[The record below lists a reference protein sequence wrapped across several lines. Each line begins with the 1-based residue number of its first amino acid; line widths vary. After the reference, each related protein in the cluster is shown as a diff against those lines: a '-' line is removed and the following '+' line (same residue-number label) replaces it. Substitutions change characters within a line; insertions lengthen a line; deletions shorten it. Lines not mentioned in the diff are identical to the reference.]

1 MVTGLAAANVARSVA
16 IATCGDIDCFSVGT
30 EGEACAVKS
39 RLRSAHPRPAYTG
52 RMNADPRIPI
62 RPVPIPRDAELQRTT
77 ALVKRTAADHGL
89 AVSAVTSVDPF
100 PEAAAV
106 LHDRIDAGHLAGMDW
121 FTHERVDVSADIRN
135 LHPTAR
141 SILSVGLAYWSG
153 PVDKPEDGVPRGRI
167 SRYAWGRD
175 YHRVIKKR
183 MKALHADLE
192 ATFGHPI
199 EARFLV
205 DTAKVM
211 ERAVA
216 ARAGLGWYGKHSCI
230 IVPGHGS
237 WVLLGE
243 LVLDIPLL
251 PDAPLD
257 WNCGRCR
264 ICLDRCPTG
273 AIVDAYTVNAPTC
286 ISFLTIEERGWIPR
300 ELRPKMGDWVYGCDV
315 CQDVCPYT
323 KAAKVTD
330 AAEMAPATLD
340 NAFPSL
346 HWLLRMTDREFG
358 ETYFGTPVPRTKRRG
373 LARNAAI
380 ALGNIGTEA
389 DIPVLAAALAAHDE
403 TLVRGHAAWALGRL
417 ATHDP
422 AAARRALYTS
432 RRIESDVKVR
442 AEIDAAL
449 EGIA

>member
-1 MVTGLAAANVARSVA
+1 MALV
-16 IATCGDIDCFSVGT
+16 
-30 EGEACAVKS
+30 
-39 RLRSAHPRPAYTG
+39 SASAAYTLT
-52 RMNADPRIPI
+52 MKTDQIIPI
-62 RPVPIPRDAELQRTT
+62 RPVPIPNDADLRRTT
-77 ALVKRTAADHGL
+77 AWVKKTAADHGL
-89 AVSAVTSVDPF
+89 SVSAVTSVDPF

-121 FTHERVDVSADIRN
+121 FTHERVDVSEDIRN
-135 LHPTAR
+135 LHPTAK
-141 SILSVGLAYWSG
+141 SILSVGLTYWSG
-153 PVDKPEDGVPRGRI
+153 QVEKPDDGVRRGRI

-192 ATFGHPI
+192 ETFGHEI

-205 DTAKVM
+205 DTARVM

-216 ARAGLGWYGKHSCI
+216 ARSGLGWYGKHSCI

-257 WNCGRCR
+257 WNCGRCS
-264 ICLDRCPTG
+264 ICLDECPTG
-273 AIVDAYTVNAPTC
+273 AIVDAYTVDAPTC

-300 ELRPKMGDWVYGCDV
+300 ELRAKMGDWVYGCDA
-315 CQDVCPYT
+315 CQNVCPYT
-323 KAAKVTD
+323 KAAKVTED
-330 AAEMAPATLD
+330 AEMAPATLD

-346 HWLLRMTDREFG
+346 HWLLRMTDEEFG
-358 ETYFGTPVPRTKRRG
+358 ATYFGTPVPRTKRRG

-380 ALGNIGTEA
+380 ALGNSGDGS
-389 DIPVLAAALAAHDE
+389 DIPILAEALTTHDE
-403 TLVRGHAAWALGRL
+403 PLVRGHVAWAIGRL
-417 ATHDP
+417 AGCDLTAACHALD
-422 AAARRALYTS
+422 AARRT
-432 RRIESDVKVR
+432 EPEPEVR

-449 EGIA
+449 KEIT